1 VDRILV
7 VTNSLTGGGAERSM
21 NLLVNELHSRGI
33 VVALMP
39 INKSKMDLVK
49 PKCPIFPLH
58 RNWNGNL
65 FDLLRAYLKF
75 LRYLK
80 LWKPTVVI
88 LNCDLPEFVGA
99 LSLKLVPRIIVV
111 EHTNHPFASRI
122 FLGKWIRK
130 ILKKMNAEFVA
141 VSQHLDIWQIST
153 KAKKVLLNAIN
164 IDSKQ
169 MAEPNQSQHVQL
181 RNVVYVGRL
190 ATIQKRPQIML
201 EIAKT
206 IQNKVIIIGEGEAKE
221 EIELRVL
228 KESLNVEMLGY
239 IENPWELLDQSDLL
253 IVPSLFEGDGMV
265 VIEALERDLP
275 ILLSD
280 IPDFRRFNLS
290 SSNYCV
296 DSIEFVRRIEEY
308 EFRIN
313 ELKVPLSIRK
323 EILNTRNPKV
333 VGDSWVSFLDQ
344 NGY

>member
-1 VDRILV
+1 
-7 VTNSLTGGGAERSM
+7 
-21 NLLVNELHSRGI
+21 
-33 VVALMP
+33 
-39 INKSKMDLVK
+39 
-49 PKCPIFPLH
+49 
-58 RNWNGNL
+58 
-65 FDLLRAYLKF
+65 
-75 LRYLK
+75 
-80 LWKPTVVI
+80 
-88 LNCDLPEFVGA
+88 
-99 LSLKLVPRIIVV
+99 
-111 EHTNHPFASRI
+111 
-122 FLGKWIRK
+122 
-130 ILKKMNAEFVA
+130 MNAEFVA

-239 IENPWELLDQSDLL
+239 IENPWELFDQSDLL

-290 SSNYCV
+290 SSKFVGMNDQDKINITDLYKEL
-296 DSIEFVRRIEEY
+296 DEKLYIITSFNNQTNAQFIKLDKEFDKLYKIVQY
-308 EFRIN
+308 G
-313 ELKVPLSIRK
+313 LSTFTGGNISGSMMGIAHYHNITDK
-323 EILNTRNPKV
+323 LYY
-333 VGDSWVSFLDQ
+333 L
-344 NGY
+344 